1 MAHARWFVAA
11 SLLALVACGEA
22 PERPGAAQGEDP
34 IPVPKLNVSPTGGG
48 SQACVGVEAPTERL
62 PVDVFAVIDGS
73 SSMADATATGVSKWY
88 ATKAAFHD
96 FLEAAP
102 ADMGIGLSLFPLGSG
117 MTCETARYQEEALP
131 IGQARDMI
139 GGVLA
144 RLDAV
149 TPWGQTPTAP
159 ALTAALE
166 LAGKHAQ
173 QRPERSVVVVLASDG
188 MPTACD
194 PLDAAA
200 LAGLAKKALQGP
212 GHVRTLVVALSSLA
226 GADSNGFEMIAAAG
240 GTDRALLVDPHGD
253 FSAQLSQALGSAA
266 TERVA
271 CDLAVPAPPEGQQ
284 LDYDSVN
291 VVLDGEE
298 ARVTFPRVAGP
309 EDCSVSGGW
318 YYDIDPEVGAPARI
332 NMCKATCERLTSR
345 SNASL
350 SVELGCKTQV
360 K

>member
-1 MAHARWFVAA
+1 VVRSRFLLAA
-11 SLLALVACGEA
+11 SLVALVACGQA

-34 IPVPKLNVSPTGGG
+34 IPAPKLTLQPTGG
-48 SQACVGVEAPTERL
+48 SQACVGVDAPTERL

-88 ATKAAFHD
+88 ATKAAFQD
-96 FLEAAP
+96 FLAAAP
-102 ADMGIGLSLFPLGSG
+102 ADMGIGLSLFPLESG
-117 MTCETARYQEEALP
+117 MTCETARYQEAALP

-139 GGVLA
+139 GGVLE
-144 RLDAV
+144 RLEAV

-159 ALTAALE
+159 ALTAALD
-166 LAGKHAQ
+166 LAGKHAEQ
-173 QRPERSVVVVLASDG
+173 HPERSVVVVLASDG

-200 LAGLAKKALQGP
+200 LAQLAKQALQGP

-226 GADSNGFEMIAAAG
+226 GADLSGFSTIAAAG
-240 GTDRALLVDPHGD
+240 GTDRPLLVDPQGD
-253 FSAQLSQALGSAA
+253 FSAELSEALGAAA

-271 CDLAVPAPPEGQQ
+271 CDLAVPAPPEGQA

-309 EDCSVSGGW
+309 ADCSVAGGW
-318 YYDIDPEVGAPARI
+318 YYDIDPEVGAPTRI
-332 NMCKATCERLTSR
+332 NVCKATCDRLTSR
-345 SNASL
+345 SNAAL